1 MSASSCSSAT
11 AVTVTGSCGR
21 AAGAG
26 RLYAPAAV
34 AGHFWRSPST
44 LAMGCS
50 GGSPLARKMVLFG
63 SLVFVGLT
71 AGAAYV
77 VWFDYDPSGMSPAFY
92 AETMQHAIRV
102 LTVPLPAIVVLGL
115 IFTVL
120 ATFQARNDRQH
131 SNQQSD
137 TDLEYRVSTCKL
149 GADRREMV
157 AIPDCAA
164 RTPDLRVVSR
174 ELRRAHPH
182 VRKRIAPG
190 IGSGSTQFVAPTGT
204 RGCGLRPADCRKA
217 RAKTRARIDEGQ
229 PDHPP

>member
-77 VWFDYDPSGMSPAFY
+77 VWFDYDPSGVSPAFY

-120 ATFQARNDRQH
+120 ATFQARNDRAPFFLLAAA
-131 SNQQSD
+131 SLCIIAVALITSLGNIPINNQILTWNIESPPANWAQIAGRWWRFQ
-137 TDLEYRVSTCKL
+137 TARLVLQTFALCLVSS
-149 GADRREMV
+149 
-157 AIPDCAA
+157 AA
-164 RTPDLRVVSR
+164 LIRMSAKGSR
-174 ELRRAHPH
+174 P
-182 VRKRIAPG
+182 V
-190 IGSGSTQFVAPTGT
+190 
-204 RGCGLRPADCRKA
+204 
-217 RAKTRARIDEGQ
+217 
-229 PDHPP
+229 